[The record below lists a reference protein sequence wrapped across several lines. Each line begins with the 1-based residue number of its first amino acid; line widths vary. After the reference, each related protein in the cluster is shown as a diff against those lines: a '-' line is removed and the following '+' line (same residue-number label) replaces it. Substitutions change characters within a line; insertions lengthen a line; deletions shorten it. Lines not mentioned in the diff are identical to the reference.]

1 LDGWGF
7 FPTHPKEV
15 LIIPLDSITSKN
27 SIEPIGSFT
36 IGILAK
42 LKLAFKKTE
51 QLVTIEN
58 PNV

>member
-1 LDGWGF
+1 LSKYR
-7 FPTHPKEV
+7 HPKEV

-27 SIEPIGSFT
+27 SIETIGSFA

-42 LKLAFKKTE
+42 LELALKKTE